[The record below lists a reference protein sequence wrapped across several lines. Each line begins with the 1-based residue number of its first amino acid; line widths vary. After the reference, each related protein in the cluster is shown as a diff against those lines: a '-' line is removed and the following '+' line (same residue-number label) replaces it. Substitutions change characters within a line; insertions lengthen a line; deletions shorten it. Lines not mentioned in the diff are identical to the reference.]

1 MQEQGT
7 RYAKYRVIPR
17 TLIFL
22 FKDDQILLLKGAPN
36 KKIWAGYYNGIGGHV
51 EPGEDA
57 LACAYRE
64 LREEAGTVDV
74 HLHLCASVLV
84 DTGSD
89 PGVTL
94 FVFKGQTGDF
104 EITGSDEGKPE
115 WITMRNV
122 MNLKLVHDLY
132 KLIPRVHIWQPGD
145 DVLFA
150 RYSYSSDGELLV
162 EFNSSDS
169 GSAPFFS

>member
-7 RYAKYRVIPR
+7 RFARYRVIPR

-22 FKDDQILLLKGAPN
+22 FKEDAVLLLKGAPS

-51 EPGEDA
+51 EPGEDV

-64 LREEAGTVDV
+64 LREEAGQADV
-74 HLHLCASVLV
+74 HLHLCANILV
-84 DTGSD
+84 DTGED

-94 FVFKGQTGDF
+94 FVFKGITEDF

-115 WITMRNV
+115 WIPLDNV
-122 MNLKLVHDLY
+122 LNLKLVHDLY
-132 KLIPRVHIWQPGD
+132 ELIPRVQQWQPGD

-150 RYSYSSDGELLV
+150 RYSYSSAGELLV
-162 EFNSSDS
+162 EFSSS
-169 GSAPFFS
+169 G